1 MSDLVVKVIRIDEV
15 LDHPNADK
23 LQIIKFGGW
32 QIVASKDTYQV
43 GQTAVHIPPECL
55 VSQKWATEW
64 GVQNYLIWHKK
75 DLSFIADMGL
85 GRVKTI
91 KLRTISSYG
100 FLVPNESGAPLDSDL
115 AAHYGIIK
123 YEPPEP
129 QDPGQCARENPL
141 FARYTD
147 IQNLRNYR
155 DKLNYYEPVIIT
167 EKLHGMNS
175 RVGFVWNNETGSY
188 EKVIGSHRT
197 QKKLDYPGSFN
208 VPFEKYEKEIAAA
221 FAEIALVTMK
231 DITTQ
236 SVIFYGEIIGP
247 SVQDLKYGLQTKDWR
262 VFDIAVNGTYLPFS
276 YVKEIC
282 EKHNVPMVPHMM
294 PGVYS
299 FEQLCALAEGE
310 SKLCPGQIK
319 EGIVVK
325 PMGETTW
332 GNGTQDPNP
341 KRMIFK
347 VISSDYLCRKHGTEY
362 H

>member
-1 MSDLVVKVIRIDEV
+1 MSDLVVKVVKVDEV
-15 LDHPNADK
+15 LRHDNAEK
-23 LQIIKFGGW
+23 LEIVKVGGW
-32 QIVASKDTYQV
+32 QIVSGLGNYKAGDLV
-43 GQTAVHIPPECL
+43 VHIPPECL
-55 VSQKWATEW
+55 VPQEWAKTWNVE
-64 GVQNYLIWHKK
+64 QYLIWHKK

-85 GRVKTI
+85 GRVKAI
-91 KLRTISSYG
+91 KLRGQPSYG
-100 FLVPNESGAPLDSDL
+100 FLVPNESGALLDSDL
-115 AAHYGIIK
+115 AAHYGIVK

-155 DKLNYYEPVIIT
+155 NKLNYYEPVIIT

-175 RVGFVWNNETGSY
+175 RVGFVWNDETHGY

-208 VPFEKYEKEIAAA
+208 VPFEKYEKEITAA
-221 FAEIALVTMK
+221 FKEIALNLAGEKFV
-231 DITTQ
+231 Q
-236 SVIFYGEIIGP
+236 SVVFYGEIIGP

-262 VFDIAVNGTYLPFS
+262 IFDIAVDGTYLPFT

-282 EKHNVPMVPHMM
+282 DKHNVPMVPHMT

-299 FEQLCALAEGE
+299 FEELCALAEGE

-325 PMGETTW
+325 PMEETTW

-347 VISSDYLCRKHGTEY
+347 IISSDYLCRKHGTEF